1 MWVIILLASLAGLVI
16 FILSVPLDLTFS
28 LDTQERSKFRLRFSW
43 LFGLVSKEA
52 KKGKQ
57 KKPEEK
63 PAKKSRF
70 DFRTTLRILRTKGLL
85 RQVKSLIKGILGQLR
100 IRELI
105 ADLRVGLGNPADTGV
120 LFAFVGPT
128 TVFVNSLTTHQLM
141 VQPAFGDE
149 AVLDGYLS
157 GHIRLWPIRLVTVFL
172 TAAFSL
178 TTIRVIRTLVLS
190 KWKRKK

>member
-1 MWVIILLASLAGLVI
+1 LWVIVLLVGLAGLAI
-16 FILSVPLDLTFS
+16 LILSVPLDLTFQ
-28 LDTQERSKFRLRFSW
+28 LDTEERWKFRLRFTW
-43 LFGLVSKEA
+43 LFGMVSKEA

-63 PAKKSRF
+63 PGKKSRF
-70 DFRTTLRILRTKGLL
+70 DSRTVLLILRTKGLL
-85 RQVKSLIKGILGQLR
+85 KQIKSLIKGILGQLK

-105 ADLRVGLGNPADTGV
+105 ADLRVGLGDPADTGV
-120 LFAFVGPT
+120 LFAFIGPT
-128 TVFVNSLTTHQLM
+128 TVFVNSLTTHRLR

-157 GHIRLWPIRLVTVFL
+157 GHVRLWPIRLVTVFL
-172 TAAFSL
+172 KTAFSL
-178 TTIRVIRTLVLS
+178 ATIRVIRTLVLS